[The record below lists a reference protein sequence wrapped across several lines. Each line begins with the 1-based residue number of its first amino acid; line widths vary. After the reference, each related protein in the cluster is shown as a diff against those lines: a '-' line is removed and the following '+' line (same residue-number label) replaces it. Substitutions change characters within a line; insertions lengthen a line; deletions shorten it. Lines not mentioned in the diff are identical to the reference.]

1 MHLAC
6 FMPFDKV
13 AEMMEELLSVQTNAE
28 LLWCNLLEAKSDD
41 TVPIAGES
49 AAYRERQAKAS

>member
-1 MHLAC
+1 
-6 FMPFDKV
+6 MPFDKV